1 MTMNRLFF
9 VILLMALVSNCEKK
23 NLKQEEAEV
32 DKNNQKN
39 SVALTNDIE
48 KGRTVYFANCVSC
61 HNRNPKKPGSIGPE
75 LYGVPIY
82 VLTQKIIS
90 GTYPEN
96 YRPKKHSKIMPLMPH
111 LNNKITNLHAFIN
124 SSSTLHLPTFVF
136 FGFKIFH
143 LFVPFFNVSS
153 LSFTVLND

>member
-23 NLKQEEAEV
+23 NLKQKEAEV

-61 HNRNPKKPGSIGPE
+61 HNNNPKKPGSIGPVV
-75 LYGVPIY
+75 YGVPID
-82 VLTQKIIS
+82 VLTKKIVS
-90 GTYPEN
+90 GKYPEN
-96 YRPKKHSKIMPLMPH
+96 YRPKRTSKIMPLMPH
-111 LNNKITNLHAFIN
+111 LNSEISNLYAFIN
-124 SSSTLHLPTFVF
+124 SS
-136 FGFKIFH
+136 
-143 LFVPFFNVSS
+143 
-153 LSFTVLND
+153 

>member
-48 KGRTVYFANCVSC
+48 KGRMVYFANCVSC
-61 HNRNPKKPGSIGPE
+61 HNNNPKKPGSIGPVV
-75 LYGVPIY
+75 YGVPID
-82 VLTQKIIS
+82 VLTQKIVS
-90 GTYPEN
+90 GKYPEN
-96 YRPKKHSKIMPLMPH
+96 YRPKRTSKIMPLMPH
-111 LNNKITNLHAFIN
+111 LNSEISNLYAFIN
-124 SSSTLHLPTFVF
+124 SS
-136 FGFKIFH
+136 
-143 LFVPFFNVSS
+143 
-153 LSFTVLND
+153 